1 MNISLL
7 LKGAAMGVAEAI
19 PGVSGG
25 TIAFITG
32 IYEEL
37 LDTIKGIQPSNL
49 KLIFSDRKEFWKAV
63 NGPFLLWL
71 FLGMGAGLVVG
82 VLVISHLLET
92 QKEILWGL
100 FFGLVLGAAIYL
112 GKGVK
117 WNWQAIVAL
126 IVGTLG
132 SYLVTTLVPSSGSDH
147 PLYLFFS
154 GAIAISALML
164 PGISGSFLLLMLG
177 LYAKII
183 NTVKAVLTE
192 FDFSGLGTLMIFGSG
207 VLVGLFTFA
216 RVLSWLFK
224 NYRNT
229 TMGAMIGILIGSLN
243 KLWPWKKI
251 TAVYAKLTD
260 SIESFDG
267 IALVDGENYKVLS
280 EANLLP
286 SQYASYSD
294 PKLLLVSLALII
306 GFLAVIGAS
315 RLGSSEPN

>member
-1 MNISLL
+1 MNISLM
-7 LKGAAMGVAEAI
+7 LKGAAMGIAEAI

-37 LDTIKGIQPSNL
+37 LDTIKGIQPANL
-49 KLIFSDRKEFWKAV
+49 KLIFSDRKAFWKAI
-63 NGPFLLWL
+63 NGPFLIWL
-71 FLGMGAGLVVG
+71 LLGMGAGLVFG

-117 WNWQAIVAL
+117 WNWQAILAL
-126 IVGTLG
+126 IIGTIA
-132 SYLVTTLVPSSGSDH
+132 SYLVTTLIPSTGSDH
-147 PLYLFFS
+147 PLYLFLS

-164 PGISGSFLLLMLG
+164 PGISGSFLLLILG
-177 LYAKII
+177 LYAKIVE
-183 NTVKAVLTE
+183 TLKAVLTE
-192 FDFSGLGTLMIFGSG
+192 FDFSGIGTLMIFGAG

-224 NYRNT
+224 SYRNT
-229 TMGAMIGILIGSLN
+229 TMATMIGILIGSLN

-260 SIESFDG
+260 SIEFFDG

-280 EANLLP
+280 ESNLLP
-286 SQYASYSD
+286 SQYATYAD
-294 PKLLLVSLALII
+294 PKLIWVSLAVVI
-306 GFLAVIGAS
+306 GFIAVIGAS
-315 RLGSSEPN
+315 RLSPSE